1 LFVLLITLYQ
11 LLKTSFLFFFGGR
24 EGEKRMGERERER
37 EREMRMATSN
47 IKVGK
52 RVHFE
57 RMTL

>member
-1 LFVLLITLYQ
+1 LFVVLLITLYQ
-11 LLKTSFLFFFGGR
+11 LLKTGFLFFFGG
-24 EGEKRMGERERER
+24 GGERREWEKERER

>member
-1 LFVLLITLYQ
+1 ME
-11 LLKTSFLFFFGGR
+11 GR
-24 EGEKRMGERERER
+24 GRMGERER